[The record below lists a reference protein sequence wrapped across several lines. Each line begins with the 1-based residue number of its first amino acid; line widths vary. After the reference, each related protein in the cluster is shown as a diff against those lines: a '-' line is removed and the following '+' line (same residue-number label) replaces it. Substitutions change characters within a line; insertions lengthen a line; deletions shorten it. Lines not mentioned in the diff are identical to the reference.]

1 MDFKDKAVVVTGA
14 NGGLGS
20 EFVTQIAAKGARKIY
35 ATARDIKKLEKFNSL
50 QIVQKV
56 ELDLAN
62 DQSIQNAAT
71 TIQSVDILINNAG
84 VNSGHTIF
92 ENNWIEFDINVRAT
106 TNFTNLVQPLIPKEG
121 AIINITSILAL
132 LNLPALAR
140 YSASKAAQHS
150 LTQALRAY
158 MNSKGVKVFE
168 ALPGP
173 IDTAMSEG
181 QDMDKTAP
189 NIVAQNIIEAVEK
202 NYLEI
207 YPDPFSKAIVEGL
220 RQNPRGMEEEFA
232 SYL

>member
-1 MDFKDKAVVVTGA
+1 MDFKDKVVVITGA
-14 NGGLGS
+14 NGGLGT
-20 EFVTQIAAKGARKIY
+20 EFVKLIASKGAKKIY
-35 ATARDIKKLEKFNSL
+35 ATARDMKKLDKFDSL
-50 QIVQKV
+50 GVVQKV
-56 ELDLAN
+56 ELDLAS
-62 DQSIQNAAT
+62 DASIKNAAAAFT
-71 TIQSVDILINNAG
+71 TVDILINNAG

-92 ENNWIEFDINVRAT
+92 ENDWIEFDINVRAT
-106 TNFTNLVQPLIPKEG
+106 TNFTNLVQPLIPREG

-158 MNSKGVKVFE
+158 MNPKGVKVFE

-181 QDMDKTAP
+181 QQMDKTAP
-189 NIVAQNIIEAVEK
+189 DIVAKNIIEAVES
-202 NYLEI
+202 NFLEI
-207 YPDPFSKAIVEGL
+207 YPDNFSKAILEGL
-220 RQNPRGMEEEFA
+220 RQNPKGMEEEFA